1 MLNTGNRFRPGG
13 ALDIF
18 RRLAASDDTEPSDQ
32 DSLDDAEG
40 SHGPH
45 SGRRIGH
52 FRVEEL
58 LGQGG
63 MGLVY
68 RAVDE
73 VLGREVAIK
82 ALRLETTGWSTQAQA
97 RLLREAKALASLD
110 HPGICRVHEMV
121 EQDQD
126 RFVVLELIDGR
137 PLSDLIVEG
146 ISRDEA
152 LRLTGEIA
160 QALAVAHDAGIA
172 HRDLKPDNVM
182 VQRDGKARVTDF
194 GIARWWE
201 TDKAT
206 PRDPATSMP
215 HAWDAAATI
224 AAPVSEA
231 DGGPCSTRHLETP
244 ETIDLT
250 RTGSVVGTPAYMS
263 PEQRRGET
271 VSGSS
276 DVYSL
281 GLILY
286 EMLTGERA
294 LSGGFRTLIQSD
306 SVEAATLS
314 TGDRLLRGVLGEM
327 LSPDPEKRPSARVV
341 AERIRTLRAAPR
353 RRRRTWALAGLGIIV
368 ATALS
373 IAVWSTRELTSE
385 RRVFANLPR
394 PLEMVVLPFERS
406 DDLEGV
412 AWAESGLRTLV
423 TDTLAAADGV
433 VVAPLEA
440 TRELLAAHPDASPS
454 EIVALADAGA
464 ALAVEISE
472 SPDGYT
478 LSQTLATADG
488 RQIARVVEASDLT
501 LAARSL
507 THQILEL
514 IDPNAVPREA
524 HSGDPFADR
533 LYAMASAEIQT
544 GSDPEAIR
552 VLLDRCLEA
561 APDFYR
567 ALLARAQVYV
577 FGKRWEEAELDLQ
590 RVRQRSGSED
600 RELDL
605 EAASITADLLGN
617 QGLLEPAWRV
627 LDSALEGLDPGPQD
641 SPWRA
646 RLANE
651 MALLHLHAEEA
662 KEAVPLLLEA
672 ETIYRSS
679 GKRLELAGVLL
690 RRAAAFELL
699 KRFDEGAESL
709 DEAESL
715 AAELGLDRRLAQI
728 YNLRGSIEGGRG
740 DLEAALAAYSQSEV
754 LARKTANLSLLQ
766 ALLNNRATILTEL
779 QRFDEAQELLELS
792 LAEATKLGQRQNI
805 ALVNFNLAHLACLQ
819 GRPVEARKAI
829 EIAHEFYG
837 DDWDVRYFFGW
848 IELLE
853 DHPSRAAATLED
865 AKRDSDGLWTD
876 TEEAIL
882 DAALKAKAST

>member
-1 MLNTGNRFRPGG
+1 MPVTGDRFRPGG
-13 ALDIF
+13 AIEIY
-18 RRLAASDDTEPSDQ
+18 RRIEDTVYCDATDGEG
-32 DSLDDAEG
+32 LDDAY
-40 SHGPH
+40 GPH

-68 RAVDE
+68 RGVDE

-82 ALRLETTGWSTQAQA
+82 ALRLETTGWSTRART

-110 HPGICRVHEMV
+110 HPGICRVHEIV
-121 EQDQD
+121 EQDAE
-126 RFVVLELIDGR
+126 RFAVLELIEGR

-146 ISRDEA
+146 LSADEA
-152 LRLTGEIA
+152 LRLTAEIA
-160 QALAVAHDAGIA
+160 QALAAAHDAGIA

-182 VQRDGKARVTDF
+182 VQPDGKARVTDF

-201 TDKAT
+201 ADKPT
-206 PRDPATSMP
+206 QRGPRIDVVSSRDEAE
-215 HAWDAAATI
+215 TI
-224 AAPVSEA
+224 ANLVPLAEE
-231 DGGPCSTRHLETP
+231 GPPPSSRKNTP

-250 RTGSVVGTPAYMS
+250 STGSVVGTPAYMS

-276 DVYSL
+276 DIYSL
-281 GLILY
+281 GLILH
-286 EMLTGERA
+286 ELLTGKRA
-294 LSGGFRTLIQSD
+294 LSGGFRTLLQSD
-306 SVEAATLS
+306 SVQAAALPS
-314 TGDRLLRGVLGEM
+314 GDRQLRGLLGEM
-327 LSPDPEKRPSARVV
+327 LSTDPGKRPSARMV
-341 AERIRTLRAAPR
+341 AQRIRTLRGAPQR
-353 RRRRTWALAGLGIIV
+353 RRRSLALAGLGIVV

-394 PLEMVVLPFERS
+394 PLELVVLPFERS
-406 DDLEGV
+406 DDLEGI

-423 TDTLAAADGV
+423 TDSLAAADGV
-433 VVAPLEA
+433 LVAPLES
-440 TRELLAAHPDASPS
+440 TRELLAAHPQARPS

-464 ALAVEISE
+464 ALAVEISK
-472 SPDGYT
+472 SPNGYI

-488 RQIARVVEASDLT
+488 REISRVVEASDLT

-507 THQILEL
+507 TRQILEL
-514 IDPNAVPREA
+514 IDPEAVPREA

-533 LYAMASAEIQT
+533 LYAMASSEIQT
-544 GSDPEAIR
+544 GADPEAIR

-561 APDFYR
+561 SPDFYR
-567 ALLARAQVYV
+567 ALLARAQIYV
-577 FGKRWEEAELDLQ
+577 FGKRWAEAEFDLQ
-590 RVRQRSGSED
+590 RVGQRKDAED

-605 EAASITADLLGN
+605 EAASITAELLGR
-617 QGLLEPAWRV
+617 QGLLEPAWKV
-627 LDSALEGLDPGPQD
+627 LESALEGLEPGPRD
-641 SPWRA
+641 SPWKA
-646 RLANE
+646 RFANE
-651 MALLHLHAEEA
+651 MALLHLHADEA

-690 RRAAAFELL
+690 RRAAAYELL
-699 KRFDEGAESL
+699 KRFDEAAESL

-754 LARKTANLSLLQ
+754 LARKTKNLSLLQ
-766 ALLNNRATILTEL
+766 ALLNNRATVLTDL
-779 QRFDEAQELLELS
+779 QRYDEARELLELS

-819 GRPVEARKAI
+819 GRPIEARKAI

-848 IELLE
+848 IEFLE
-853 DHPSRAAATLED
+853 GHASRAVATLEG

-876 TEEAIL
+876 EEEAIL
-882 DAALKAKAST
+882 AAALRATAST